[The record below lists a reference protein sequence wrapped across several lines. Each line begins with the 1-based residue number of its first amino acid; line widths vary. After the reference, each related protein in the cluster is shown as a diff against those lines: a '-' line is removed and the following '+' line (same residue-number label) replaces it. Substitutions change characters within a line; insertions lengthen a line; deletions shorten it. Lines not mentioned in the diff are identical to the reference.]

1 LDFVAKTFQGL
12 EPVLADELASLG
24 ASDIRPLKRA
34 VAFSGDQELL
44 YRANYELRTAISV
57 LVSIHSFTCRNERQ
71 YYQSIYDFDWQQW
84 LGLHDTFAIKAVV
97 NSPHFNHS
105 KFMALKAKDAIV
117 DRFRDRTGRRP
128 SINPR
133 HPDVLIQIHIGGDQ
147 CTVSLDSSGE
157 PLFKRNY
164 RVKTGQA
171 PLNEVLAAGMLK
183 LAGWPQQAAFVDP
196 MCGSGTLPIEAALIA
211 RNMPAQQLRPSFG
224 FQRWPDFKEDLW
236 EKVKA
241 EAEDKIIPLP
251 KPVFGFDQDRGI
263 VQMAQQNAGM
273 AGVASDIHFAKK
285 KFEDLDPPAEKGLI
299 VTNPPY
305 DERLHRTDIMELYA
319 NMGTRFKHNFPGY
332 EAWVISSNFSALQ
345 KIGLRPSQK
354 IPLFNGPLECK
365 FQKYELYEG
374 SKKEKETRE
383 E

>member
-1 LDFVAKTFQGL
+1 
-12 EPVLADELASLG
+12 
-24 ASDIRPLKRA
+24 
-34 VAFSGDQELL
+34 
-44 YRANYELRTAISV
+44 
-57 LVSIHSFTCRNERQ
+57 
-71 YYQSIYDFDWQQW
+71 
-84 LGLHDTFAIKAVV
+84 
-97 NSPHFNHS
+97 
-105 KFMALKAKDAIV
+105 
-117 DRFRDRTGRRP
+117 
-128 SINPR
+128 
-133 HPDVLIQIHIGGDQ
+133 
-147 CTVSLDSSGE
+147 
-157 PLFKRNY
+157 
-164 RVKTGQA
+164 
-171 PLNEVLAAGMLK
+171 
-183 LAGWPQQAAFVDP
+183 
-196 MCGSGTLPIEAALIA
+196 
-211 RNMPAQQLRPSFG
+211 
-224 FQRWPDFKEDLW
+224 
-236 EKVKA
+236 
-241 EAEDKIIPLP
+241 
-251 KPVFGFDQDRGI
+251 
-263 VQMAQQNAGM
+263 M